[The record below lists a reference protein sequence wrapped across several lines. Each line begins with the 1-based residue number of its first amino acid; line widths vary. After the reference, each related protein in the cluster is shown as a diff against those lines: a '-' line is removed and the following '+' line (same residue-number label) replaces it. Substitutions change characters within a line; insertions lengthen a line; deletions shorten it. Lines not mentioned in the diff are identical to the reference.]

1 MYDEYKLAW
10 ADIEVWTNQ
19 RRRGADIGNACWRRG
34 SFRRPISVQLILSG
48 LGQLRGP
55 LEIEA
60 PVSN

>member
-10 ADIEVWTNQ
+10 ADIEGWTNQ
-19 RRRGADIGNACWRRG
+19 RRRGADISNACWRGG
-34 SFRRPISVQLILSG
+34 SSRRSISVQLILSG
-48 LGQLRGP
+48 LGQLKGP